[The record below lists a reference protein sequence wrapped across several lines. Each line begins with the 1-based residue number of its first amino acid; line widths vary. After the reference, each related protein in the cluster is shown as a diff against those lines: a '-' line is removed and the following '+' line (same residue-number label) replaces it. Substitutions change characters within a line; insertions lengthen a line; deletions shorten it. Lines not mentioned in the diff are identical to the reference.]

1 LVYDTSGLVIPYAS
15 LSNLEIRCSRK
26 SQVLHFPRKKF
37 AVLIHSKARFCIGH
51 EKLLVLEPKQ
61 RFYSN
66 QAK

>member
-1 LVYDTSGLVIPYAS
+1 
-15 LSNLEIRCSRK
+15 
-26 SQVLHFPRKKF
+26 
-37 AVLIHSKARFCIGH
+37 VLIHSKARFCIAH